1 MTMASQRVLYLDIFA
16 GISGDMM
23 LGALLDLGVP
33 AEPLHA
39 VVAALGLEREV
50 QLEIGP
56 VARHQIAATRCRVVL
71 TARAAQPVLA
81 SPAAHQP
88 APEHPD
94 HDHGHDHDHDR
105 SHTHPHP
112 PGDGAAVPDVHHVPE
127 RPYRD
132 IVALLDRATLTPS
145 VRARAQRAFR
155 LLAEAE
161 AKVHG
166 VSVDAVAFH
175 EVGAADSLVDFVGAA
190 ALIEALAPDRIVC
203 SPLPL
208 ARALGRSSHGA
219 IPIPA
224 PATVNLLQGVPVIG
238 QNGPDQSERVTPT
251 GAALVVSLA
260 DSYGAIPAGRID
272 GVGYGAGHKEFASV
286 PNLLRVMLLTTG

>member
-1 MTMASQRVLYLDIFA
+1 VASQRVLYLDIFA

-23 LGALLDLGVP
+23 LGALLDLGVSP
-33 AEPLHA
+33 DPLHA
-39 VVAALGLEREV
+39 VVGALGLEREV
-50 QLEIGP
+50 QLEIEP
-56 VARHQIAATRCRVVL
+56 VARHQIAATRCRVIL
-71 TARAAQPVLA
+71 AARTAQRAAADSAV
-81 SPAAHQP
+81 HQP
-88 APEHPD
+88 APEQSARGHPLTAHEHEHQ
-94 HDHGHDHDHDR
+94 HDHE
-105 SHTHPHP
+105 HPHP
-112 PGDGAAVPDVHHVPE
+112 PPVTADGHHHVPE

-132 IVALLDRATLTPS
+132 IVALLDRATLTPG

-161 AKVHG
+161 ARVHR

-190 ALIEALAPDRIVC
+190 ALIEALAPDQIVC

-208 ARALGRSSHGA
+208 ARAIGRGSHGA
-219 IPIPA
+219 LPIPA

-238 QNGPDQSERVTPT
+238 QSGPDQSERVTPT

-260 DSYGAIPAGRID
+260 DSFGAIPAGRIA
-272 GVGYGAGHKEFASV
+272 GVGYGAGQKEFASV
-286 PNLLRVMLLTTG
+286 PNLLRVILLTNG